1 MANLCWWTTW
11 TRSWRR
17 RSALFWK
24 PPTGCGWFHTGR
36 HGHTKRCCSPDDM
49 CWGCRTW
56 LTRRGMVRW
65 SEIFWA
71 VFVLIFWGGW
81 VGLLCAVH
89 DCIYAPGKAHLL
101 STMSLRRFPSIAFET
116 VPVFVWLT
124 VAFSS
129 FQGRLSSASSFHAF
143 LLQAIN
149 SVVYLALCLQVL
161 YQPPQH
167 FRSSETQATCDGYFA
182 CQSICLS
189 FPFTLACPG
198 QCSGCQ
204 PLTHS
209 SMVFTFH
216 S

>member
-1 MANLCWWTTW
+1 MTGIKNGHINSLAPEKCILHKKREAEEAPETW
-11 TRSWRR
+11 TYDTKQLRSV
-17 RSALFWK
+17 
-24 PPTGCGWFHTGR
+24 
-36 HGHTKRCCSPDDM
+36 PD
-49 CWGCRTW
+49 G
-56 LTRRGMVRW
+56 
-65 SEIFWA
+65 
-71 VFVLIFWGGW
+71 
-81 VGLLCAVH
+81 
-89 DCIYAPGKAHLL
+89 IYMLEKAHKC
-101 STMSLRRFPSIAFET
+101 SAPSLRSFPSVALET

-124 VAFSS
+124 VAFSF

-167 FRSSETQATCDGYFA
+167 FRSLETQATCDGYFA